1 MPYKSNS
8 ELPETV
14 KENLPEH
21 GQDIYRE
28 AFNSAWEEY
37 KEPSERRGEATREET
52 AHKVAWSAVKRVYEK
67 DSRGKWVKKDLNV
80 LVKRQDLKSRNFSAG
95 EYIWNYL

>member
-8 ELPETV
+8 ELPEMAR
-14 KENLPEH
+14 ENLPEH

-37 KEPSERRGEATREET
+37 KDPSQRRGNESREEVS
-52 AHKVAWSAVKRVYEK
+52 HKVAWSAVEKVYEK
-67 DSRGKWVKKDLNV
+67 NSEGKWVKKKD
-80 LVKRQDLKSRNFSAG
+80 
-95 EYIWNYL
+95 

>member
-14 KENLPEH
+14 RNNLPEH
-21 GQDIYRE
+21 GQDIYRK

-37 KEPSERRGEATREET
+37 KEPSERRGNSSREET
-52 AHKVAWSAVKRVYEK
+52 AHKVAWSAVKNVYEK
-67 DSRGKWVKKDLNV
+67 NSEGNWIEK
-80 LVKRQDLKSRNFSAG
+80 G
-95 EYIWNYL
+95 

>member
-8 ELPETV
+8 ELPDTV
-14 KENLPEH
+14 RNNLPEH

-37 KEPSERRGEATREET
+37 KAPSERKDNASREET
-52 AHKVAWSAVKRVYEK
+52 AHRVAWSAVKKVYEK
-67 DSRGKWVKKDLNV
+67 NSKGDWME
-80 LVKRQDLKSRNFSAG
+80 KS
-95 EYIWNYL
+95 

>member
-14 KENLPEH
+14 REKLPEH

-28 AFNSAWEEY
+28 AFNNAWQEC
-37 KEPSERRGEATREET
+37 KAPSERRGNESREEVS
-52 AHKVAWSAVKRVYEK
+52 HKVAWSAVEQVYEK
-67 DSRGKWVKKDLNV
+67 NSEGKWVKKRT
-80 LVKRQDLKSRNFSAG
+80 KA
-95 EYIWNYL
+95 

>member
-14 KENLPEH
+14 REVLPEH
-21 GQDIYRE
+21 GQDIYRK

-37 KEPSERRGEATREET
+37 KEPSERRGNESREEV
-52 AHKVAWSAVKRVYEK
+52 AHKVAWSAVEKVYHK
-67 DSRGKWVKKDLNV
+67 DSEGKWVKKKD
-80 LVKRQDLKSRNFSAG
+80 
-95 EYIWNYL
+95 

>member
-8 ELPETV
+8 ELPEMV
-14 KENLPEH
+14 RENLPEY

-37 KEPSERRGEATREET
+37 EEPSERRGNESREEVG
-52 AHKVAWSAVKRVYEK
+52 HKVAWSAVKKVYEK
-67 DSRGKWVKKDLNV
+67 DSEGKWVEKKD
-80 LVKRQDLKSRNFSAG
+80 
-95 EYIWNYL
+95 

>member
-8 ELPETV
+8 ELPESV
-14 KENLPEH
+14 KENLSEH

-37 KEPSERRGEATREET
+37 KDPSERRGNESREEVS
-52 AHKVAWSAVKRVYEK
+52 HKVAWSAIEKVYHKNSE
-67 DSRGKWVKKDLNV
+67 GKWVKKKD
-80 LVKRQDLKSRNFSAG
+80 
-95 EYIWNYL
+95 